1 MKIVIVGCG
10 RMGGSLARTL
20 HLKGHQVTVIDKDP
34 LAFERLGPA
43 FGGRTVVGI
52 GFDRDALTQAGI
64 ERTDALAAVT
74 TSDETNVVTA
84 RIARLTFHV
93 PRVVARVYDPR
104 KADIYRRLGLQTVSP
119 VVLATSRLAELVSF
133 SHLDTVASLGNGEV
147 EIVLAEIPPMFA
159 GRMAKDL
166 AAVGEIQVIAITR
179 SGKTFLPAPTATFEE
194 GDAVHLAVLSTA
206 MDRLQAW
213 MA

>member
-1 MKIVIVGCG
+1 MKILIVGCG
-10 RMGGSLARTL
+10 RVGVSLARTL
-20 HLKGHQVTVIDKDP
+20 NLKGHQVTVVDKDP
-34 LAFERLGPA
+34 LAFEHLGPA
-43 FGGRTVVGI
+43 FRGQTIVGI
-52 GFDRDALTQAGI
+52 GFDRDTLAQAGI
-64 ERTDALAAVT
+64 ERADALAAVT
-74 TSDETNVVTA
+74 SSDETNVVTA

-133 SHLDTVASLGNGEV
+133 SHMDIVSSLGNGEV
-147 EIVLAEIPPMFA
+147 EIVLVEIPPMFA
-159 GRMAKDL
+159 GRMVRDL
-166 AAVGEIQVIAITR
+166 AAAGEVQVVAITR
-179 SGKTFLPAPTATFEE
+179 VGKTFLPAPTAALEE
-194 GDAVHLAVLSTA
+194 GDVVYLAVLSTA

>member
-10 RMGGSLARTL
+10 RMGVSLARSL
-20 HLKGHQVTVIDKDP
+20 NLKGHQVTVVDKDP

-43 FGGRTVVGI
+43 FRGQTVVGI
-52 GFDRDALTQAGI
+52 GFDRDTLARAEI
-64 ERTDALAAVT
+64 EKVDALAAVT
-74 TSDETNVVTA
+74 SSDETNVVTA

-133 SHLDTVASLGNGEV
+133 SHMDTVASLGNGEV

-166 AAVGEIQVIAITR
+166 AAVGEVQVIAITR
-179 SGKTFLPAPTATFEE
+179 VGKTFLPAPTATFEE

>member
-1 MKIVIVGCG
+1 MQIVIVGCG
-10 RMGGSLARTL
+10 RMGVSLARSL
-20 HLKGHQVTVIDKDP
+20 NLKGHQVTVVDKDP

-43 FGGRTVVGI
+43 FRGQTVVGI
-52 GFDRDALTQAGI
+52 GFDRDTLARAEI
-64 ERTDALAAVT
+64 EKVDALAAVT
-74 TSDETNVVTA
+74 SSDETNVVTA

-133 SHLDTVASLGNGEV
+133 SHMDTVASLGNGEV

-166 AAVGEIQVIAITR
+166 AAVGEVQVIAITR
-179 SGKTFLPAPTATFEE
+179 VGKTFLPAPTATFEE

>member
-10 RMGGSLARTL
+10 RMGSTLARTL

-43 FGGRTVVGI
+43 FRGQTVVGI
-52 GFDRDALTQAGI
+52 GFDRDTLARAEI
-64 ERTDALAAVT
+64 ERVDALAAVT
-74 TSDETNVVTA
+74 SSDETNVVTA

-133 SHLDTVASLGNGEV
+133 SHMDTVASLGNGEV

-166 AAVGEIQVIAITR
+166 AAVGEVQVIAITR
-179 SGKTFLPAPTATFEE
+179 VGKTFLPAPTATFEE